1 MLFSSIT
8 FIYLLLPAFV
18 GIYYLTGKRFK
29 NVTLLVLSL
38 LFYSAERPS
47 FLFLMLGSILL
58 AYVNGLCIDRYK
70 NRGIFVFAV
79 LCCLAPLLFYKYTDF
94 FVENVNLL
102 CGTDFEPL
110 HLILPLGI
118 SFYTFQILSY
128 LIDVRRGRI
137 PVERNLLNLALY
149 ICFFP
154 QLVAGPIVTYDRIYQ
169 QLRKRTHTFEKI
181 YHGILYFS
189 IGLGKKV
196 LLANQLG
203 EFCSYY
209 SPGSDILMTWTY
221 AVAYSLQIYFD
232 FSGYSDMAI
241 GLGKMFGFELPRNF
255 NYPFTCTSIQDF
267 WRRWH
272 MTLSSFFRDYVYI
285 PLGGSRCSKKR
296 HIFNLFLVWFL
307 TGMWHGANWNF
318 ICWGLLFCILLIA
331 EKYMIKDRLN
341 PVSQR
346 ILSLFLVLI
355 SFLIFGADS
364 MPEAWTGIRHLFF
377 GTFVS
382 KDTLFLIL
390 NYLFLIIISVIGA
403 TPFSK
408 NLYIRFKKQLSLL
421 EPIFIVF
428 LLLTSTAY
436 LVNGS
441 FNPFLYFRF

>member
-1 MLFSSIT
+1 
-8 FIYLLLPAFV
+8 
-18 GIYYLTGKRFK
+18 
-29 NVTLLVLSL
+29 
-38 LFYSAERPS
+38 
-47 FLFLMLGSILL
+47 
-58 AYVNGLCIDRYK
+58 
-70 NRGIFVFAV
+70 
-79 LCCLAPLLFYKYTDF
+79 
-94 FVENVNLL
+94 
-102 CGTDFEPL
+102 
-110 HLILPLGI
+110 
-118 SFYTFQILSY
+118 
-128 LIDVRRGRI
+128 
-137 PVERNLLNLALY
+137 
-149 ICFFP
+149 
-154 QLVAGPIVTYDRIYQ
+154 
-169 QLRKRTHTFEKI
+169 
-181 YHGILYFS
+181 
-189 IGLGKKV
+189 
-196 LLANQLG
+196 
-203 EFCSYY
+203 
-209 SPGSDILMTWTY
+209 
-221 AVAYSLQIYFD
+221 
-232 FSGYSDMAI
+232 
-241 GLGKMFGFELPRNF
+241 
-255 NYPFTCTSIQDF
+255 
-267 WRRWH
+267 

-296 HIFNLFLVWFL
+296 HIFNLFVVWFL

-341 PVSQR
+341 PVFQR

-364 MPEAWTGIRHLFF
+364 MPESWTGIRHLFF